1 MYPQRFYFDLW
12 DLYNYWNSIIQS
24 KAAMSYV
31 YKRPELARQMARQLL
46 HPSVLDEGL
55 RSGLFLSGLRRIG
68 KTTFLINDLIPA
80 LEDLGAIVIY
90 VDLWSDPQRSPATL
104 IRDAIRDK
112 LSELESLPAGAVRK
126 LRRLAGADIG
136 ALGFKFGFKLESL
149 GEPGGA
155 TLAQALGEVV
165 DQGRTDVVLIVDEV
179 QHAITSEEGNQMLL
193 ALKAARDAINPR
205 PETLGHFL
213 FVGTGSH
220 RALVGELTARR
231 NQAFTGA
238 TSVAYPVLD
247 KEYVAYLLERLSAEG
262 FTAQPSLDVAVK
274 AFQTLGHRP
283 EEMIRALRQLHFH
296 LPPGSNPDEHLPVIA
311 NTLRSAA
318 ADLELVKLEQL
329 GGLATAIFDRIASA
343 DGDARGLFSAE
354 AAAAYSQAIGR
365 EVKVEEAQPVVN
377 ELMATNL
384 IMRKGHGLYG
394 ITDPFVQEMWRERKA
409 IEGKL

>member
-1 MYPQRFYFDLW
+1 
-12 DLYNYWNSIIQS
+12 
-24 KAAMSYV
+24 MSYV
-31 YKRPELARQMARQLL
+31 YKRPELASQMARQLL
-46 HPSVLDEGL
+46 YPSVLDEGL

-68 KTTFLINDLIPA
+68 KTTFLLNDLIPA

-90 VDLWSDPQRSPATL
+90 VDLWSDTQRSPATL
-104 IRDAIRDK
+104 IRDAVRKK
-112 LSELESLPAGAVRK
+112 LEALESPPAAARRK
-126 LRRLAGADIG
+126 LKRVAGIDVG
-136 ALGFKFGFKLESL
+136 AFSFKFGFKLENL

-155 TLAQALGEVV
+155 TLAQALSEVV

-205 PETLGHFL
+205 PDTPGHFL

-247 KEYVAYLLERLSAEG
+247 KDYVAYLLERLAAEG
-262 FTAQPSLDVAVK
+262 FTSLPSLDVAIQ
-274 AFQTLGHRP
+274 AFHTLGNRP
-283 EEMIRALRQLHFH
+283 EEMIKALRQLHFH
-296 LPPGSNPDEHLPVIA
+296 LPDGSNPDEHLPVIA

-318 ADLELVKLEQL
+318 ADIELMKLEQL
-329 GGLATAIFDRIASA
+329 GGLATAIFDRIATA
-343 DGDARGLFSAE
+343 KGDARGLFSAD

-394 ITDPFVQEMWRERKA
+394 ITDPFVQEMWRERKSL
-409 IEGKL
+409 EGKL